1 MDFFPCCL
9 QTVLPVVG
17 KGTLRKKQK
26 SGKQSCSWNWEQS
39 LGVLMC
45 PYPLCLGLCWSS
57 HFCHLPTCL
66 SPHLCAHL
74 ISLWAALQ
82 GKACLTWGQLH
93 FGQFLKKVL
102 VTVLQSWRCDRMWP
116 HPLLLSPPVLF
127 YSPKCTCL
135 CAYFV
140 YHAVMPLHN
149 LNLKVLNIR
158 QVFPSFHLRLIP
170 EIIKLIISKVFF
182 FILSLNF
189 AFLNLIPLLFIIP
202 PPLPLGTMLIN
213 SSPSL
218 VFAFFYPSIL

>member
-1 MDFFPCCL
+1 
-9 QTVLPVVG
+9 
-17 KGTLRKKQK
+17 
-26 SGKQSCSWNWEQS
+26 
-39 LGVLMC
+39 
-45 PYPLCLGLCWSS
+45 
-57 HFCHLPTCL
+57 
-66 SPHLCAHL
+66 
-74 ISLWAALQ
+74 
-82 GKACLTWGQLH
+82 
-93 FGQFLKKVL
+93 
-102 VTVLQSWRCDRMWP
+102 MWL

-189 AFLNLIPLLFIIP
+189 AFPNLIPLLFIIP

-218 VFAFFYPSIL
+218 VFAFFYPSILQFNVKMYSSSLVFTQPNRYILAPAIFPCKTVPADLYSMLLSKPSGLFTNYWYQSDQSKTHYPRCGSDIINWEFIYQCP

>member
-1 MDFFPCCL
+1 M
-9 QTVLPVVG
+9 TVP
-17 KGTLRKKQK
+17 
-26 SGKQSCSWNWEQS
+26 
-39 LGVLMC
+39 
-45 PYPLCLGLCWSS
+45 
-57 HFCHLPTCL
+57 
-66 SPHLCAHL
+66 
-74 ISLWAALQ
+74 
-82 GKACLTWGQLH
+82 
-93 FGQFLKKVL
+93 
-102 VTVLQSWRCDRMWP
+102 QSWRCDRMWP
-116 HPLLLSPPVLF
+116 HPLFLSPPVLF

-140 YHAVMPLHN
+140 YHAVMPLRN

-189 AFLNLIPLLFIIP
+189 AFPNLIPLLFIIP

-218 VFAFFYPSIL
+218 VFAFFTLQYYSSMLKCIPLLLYLLSLTDIF